1 MSTPYGPYAS
11 GYQTPQSLD
20 AQLSQYGITSQ
31 GLSSGSYAT
40 SNKLLPTDYVF
51 VGHRALG
58 ITTPTRGH
66 DTGRRGGGITYDQ
79 AQNLPGQWYSNDKS
93 FYNEFIA
100 KAIMYKMPGADP
112 DMGLPE
118 AGAVWDN
125 LLQTSIQLSKTT
137 GRNWTPWE
145 VMESYNHKPGT
156 LGTHRVGDWIIDN
169 ATGEKVKYVGPRSK
183 TTTQT
188 SVDLSDPETAQALI
202 TNSLTQLLG
211 RAPSDK
217 ELARFKS
224 TLSGYERANPSV
236 ATTTENYDDQGNV
249 VSSNTTRSGGVTDA
263 GRQAILADKV
273 DESPEY
279 AKYQAGTTYFNAL
292 LGLIGGG

>member
-1 MSTPYGPYAS
+1 MTTPTGPYA
-11 GYQTPQSLD
+11 GGLGVAPGAWD
-20 AQLSQYGITSQ
+20 PSQYG
-31 GLSSGSYAT
+31 LSPSTLNAT
-40 SNKLLPTDYVF
+40 SFNFASAEANPRSPVN
-51 VGHRALG
+51 VGKRALG
-58 ITTPTRGH
+58 VKGNVQGPGLNEGLTN
-66 DTGRRGGGITYDQ
+66 YDN
-79 AQNLPGQWYSNDKS
+79 AQNLPTQWYSNDKS

-100 KAIMYKMPGADP
+100 KAIMYKLPNADP

-118 AGAVWDN
+118 AGAVWDS
-125 LLQTSIQLSKTT
+125 LLQTAIKLSNTT
-137 GRNWTPWE
+137 NRTWTPWD

-211 RAPSDK
+211 RAPSDG
-217 ELARFKS
+217 ELARFRS
-224 TLSGYERANPSV
+224 TLTGYERANPSV
-236 ATTTENYDDQGNV
+236 ATTTESYDDQGNV
-249 VSSNTTRSGGVTDA
+249 VSSRTTRSGGVTDA
-263 GRQAILADKV
+263 GRQAVLADRI
-273 DESPEY
+273 DDSPEY